1 MAERVFVTHS
11 TEETIRCGRE
21 IGKRLTPP
29 VLILLSGDLGA
40 GKTTLTKGLAS
51 GLGAAEEDE
60 VTSPTFTLVHKY
72 ERDARLY
79 HVDLYRIASPEDF
92 DTLGLE
98 EIFDDRAV
106 VVIEWADKL
115 DLRTEWPM
123 LRIKL
128 AHISEDER
136 RISIND
142 DAGLL

>member
-1 MAERVFVTHS
+1 MAERVYVTHS
-11 TEETIRCGRE
+11 TEETIRWGRE

-29 VLILLSGDLGA
+29 LLILLSGDLGA

-51 GLGAAEEDE
+51 GLGAAEQDE

-72 ERDARLY
+72 ERGARVY

-98 EIFDDRAV
+98 EIFDECAV

-115 DLRTEWPM
+115 DLRTEWPV
-123 LRIKL
+123 LRIRL
-128 AHISEDER
+128 EHISEDER